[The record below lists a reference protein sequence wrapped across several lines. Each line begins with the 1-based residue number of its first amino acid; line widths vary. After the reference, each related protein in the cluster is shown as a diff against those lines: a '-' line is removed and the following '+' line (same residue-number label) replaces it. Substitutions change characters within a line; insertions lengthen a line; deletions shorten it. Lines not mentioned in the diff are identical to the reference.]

1 MTLRQEDKANTRDD
15 CEPQFPKKAWRL
27 RPADPAIAAELARVL
42 GTSGTVGTIL
52 AARGLRADDEE
63 AILAARRFLQP
74 KLTDLH
80 EPAGIPGLLPAATRL
95 AKAIA
100 DGERIAI
107 YGDYDVDGITA
118 TAILWHAFTLLGA
131 ADGSLLT
138 YIPHR
143 VDEGYGLN
151 IDAIDKLADEG
162 ARVIVSVDC
171 GITAVEQAKRARE
184 RGVHLIITDHHE
196 WRAAEA
202 GPMLPNAF
210 ALVHP
215 RLPGHPPYGNP
226 DLTGAGVAFKLAW
239 EVGKQVSGKDRVSD
253 EMRGFLV
260 EAMALAALG
269 TIADVAPLLGENRV
283 LARYGLGG
291 LKHTKLRGL
300 RALIESA
307 GLNGKEIDSYHVGF
321 LLGPRLNASGR
332 MGHAELAVEM
342 LTTAG
347 PGRAR
352 EIADYLEGQ
361 NRQRQATERSIVDAA
376 VEQVH
381 DRGWDSPEWPAI
393 VVDGEGW
400 HVGVV
405 GIVASRLVDRFHKP
419 AVVLATDNGSSGGSA
434 RSVMGFHLAQ
444 ALAECD
450 DLLESHG
457 GHAMAAGLRLE
468 TTNIEQFRERFIG
481 VARRT
486 LKPEDLVASMNVDAE
501 VSLAQVREPLVQELD
516 RLGPFGPGNARP
528 VLVLRGLTILT
539 ARSCGKTGD
548 HLQLLLDDGQRR
560 MKGIAFGCGKLAL
573 QLKGGDKID
582 IAAIPQLNE
591 WNGRVSVEL
600 QIKDLAP
607 ARQGSER

>member
-1 MTLRQEDKANTRDD
+1 MTLRQEDKANAPAD
-15 CEPQFPKKAWRL
+15 CVLQFPRKTWRL
-27 RPADPAIAAELARVL
+27 RQTAPPTDPAIAAELARML
-42 GTSGTVGTIL
+42 GTSAVVGTIL
-52 AARGLRADDEE
+52 AARGFRADDDVSI
-63 AILAARRFLQP
+63 AAARRFLQP
-74 KLTDLH
+74 KLADLH
-80 EPAGIPGLLPAATRL
+80 EPVGISGLLPAAKRL
-95 AKAIA
+95 AKAIG

-118 TAILWHAFTLLGA
+118 TAILWHTFTLLGA
-131 ADGSLLT
+131 AETSLMT

-151 IDAIDKLADEG
+151 SEAIDKLADDG

-171 GITAVEQAKRARE
+171 GITAVEQALRARE
-184 RGVHLIITDHHE
+184 RGMDLIITDHHE
-196 WRAAEA
+196 WREGEA
-202 GPMLPNAF
+202 GPTLPEAF

-215 RLPGHPPYGNP
+215 RLPGHEAYGNP

-239 EVGKQVSGKDRVSD
+239 EVGKQVSGKERVS
-253 EMRGFLV
+253 EELRSFLV

-269 TIADVAPLLGENRV
+269 TIADVAPLLGENRI

-321 LLGPRLNASGR
+321 LLGPRLNACGR

-352 EIADYLEGQ
+352 EIADFLECQ
-361 NRQRQATERSIVDAA
+361 NRQRQATEKSIVEAA
-376 VEQVH
+376 VEQVQ
-381 DRGWDSPEWPAI
+381 DRGWDSPDWPAI

-419 AVVLATDNGSSGGSA
+419 AVVLATDNGTCGGSA
-434 RSVMGFHLAQ
+434 RSIMGFHLAQ

-450 DLLESHG
+450 DLLAGHG

-468 TTNIEQFRERFIG
+468 TANIDRFRERFVG
-481 VARRT
+481 VARQR
-486 LKPEDLVASMNVDAE
+486 LKPEDLVAGMSVDAE
-501 VSLAQVREPLVQELD
+501 VSLGQVSETLVKELD
-516 RLGPFGPGNARP
+516 RLGPFGPGNPRP
-528 VLVLRGLTILT
+528 VLVLRGLTVLT
-539 ARSCGKTGD
+539 ARACGKTGD

-573 QLKGGDKID
+573 QLKGGDKLD
-582 IAAIPQLNE
+582 VAAVPQLNE

-600 QIKDLAP
+600 QIKDLA
-607 ARQGSER
+607 RVR